1 MHEEYAVQ
9 NTSNKPTP
17 ATTLSLPLTVRIP
30 LQARSSKH
38 QMSQQGAGG
47 VLIVRIEMHLAA
59 AMKILRN
66 ATNNLPGRL
75 LSQAF
80 FAHLSLFIIY
90 SPLPATQDTSSK
102 LQRVGQPAFA
112 SSSEKVVTTQRPTHA
127 EMMFD
132 RIFLA
137 RKGFMTVYGYIPE
150 GLGQGLSSIR
160 KKKTVQPRRHWVTHV
175 KSVKPRCLQRSVC
188 TVHSGWMAKT
198 KDARGCWNAARSSWQ
213 NFTWIPGCR
222 LQTCSSFL
230 ALHVQLKTVAKGTM
244 IRTTLEKALLRLE
257 KWRRYE
263 KLALSAS
270 HIGKLK
276 RDSASNSRLSDS
288 SHRGLTPK
296 LIFGARYVVLDK
308 CAWFSSWVA
317 MRGFGVHEDLLRL
330 DQETWYDISWYSVLK

>member
-1 MHEEYAVQ
+1 MNPFLILMHEEYAVQ

-66 ATNNLPGRL
+66 ATNNLQGRL

-80 FAHLSLFIIY
+80 FAHLSLFRIY
-90 SPLPATQDTSSK
+90 SPLPVTQDTSSK

-137 RKGFMTVYGYIPE
+137 REGFMTVFAYIPE
-150 GLGQGLSSIR
+150 GLGQGLSSIQR
-160 KKKTVQPRRHWVTHV
+160 QKTQ
-175 KSVKPRCLQRSVC
+175 
-188 TVHSGWMAKT
+188 
-198 KDARGCWNAARSSWQ
+198 
-213 NFTWIPGCR
+213 
-222 LQTCSSFL
+222 CS
-230 ALHVQLKTVAKGTM
+230 H
-244 IRTTLEKALLRLE
+244 
-257 KWRRYE
+257 
-263 KLALSAS
+263 
-270 HIGKLK
+270 
-276 RDSASNSRLSDS
+276 
-288 SHRGLTPK
+288 
-296 LIFGARYVVLDK
+296 
-308 CAWFSSWVA
+308 
-317 MRGFGVHEDLLRL
+317 
-330 DQETWYDISWYSVLK
+330 